1 MTVSKCPA
9 CNREMTSILPVQ
21 DGMTTVCCACL
32 VVLVMEAG
40 KLRTATEEEA
50 ADKAPQRQP
59 DAILVSGGLVVL
71 CTCSAATRAQSPL
84 ASIRESVKQ

>member
-32 VVLVMEAG
+32 VVMVMEAG
-40 KLRTATEEEA
+40 KLRMATEEEA
-50 ADKAPQRQP
+50 ADKAPQRQ
-59 DAILVSGGLVVL
+59 LV
-71 CTCSAATRAQSPL
+71 TARW
-84 ASIRESVKQ
+84 IRRLFPPKDVQ

>member
-21 DGMTTVCCACL
+21 DGMTTVL
-32 VVLVMEAG
+32 VLVMEAG

-50 ADKAPQRQP
+50 ADKAPQRQ
-59 DAILVSGGLVVL
+59 LV
-71 CTCSAATRAQSPL
+71 TARW
-84 ASIRESVKQ
+84 IRRLFPPKDVQ